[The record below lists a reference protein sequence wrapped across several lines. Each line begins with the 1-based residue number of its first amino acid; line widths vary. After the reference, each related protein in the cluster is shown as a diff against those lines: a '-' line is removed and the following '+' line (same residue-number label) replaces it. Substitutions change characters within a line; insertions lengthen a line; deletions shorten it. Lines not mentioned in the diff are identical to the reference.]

1 MLNRR
6 KQWLCVSLFVA
17 LPLGAASAQN
27 DRGPIDQDIQVSL
40 GGFFMQFDTDVRLD
54 GDTSTGTDVN
64 WEDELGFQDKDRF
77 RLDAFWRFT
86 PRQKVRFMWFQNN
99 RSSTRTLTR
108 DIDFGDQTY
117 PVTTTVDAGLD
128 EQIIELAYEFAFY
141 QRENLEISASAG
153 IHNVQV
159 KATLRGDVA
168 SPGGGGTVEQ
178 SGKADGNGPL
188 PVIGARLLWGMGS
201 NFYLD
206 ALAQFF
212 AIEFENYD
220 GSLEDYKVGVTWFP
234 TKNFGVGLAY
244 NQFVTRLDVAKE
256 RFNGTLR
263 VEYAGPMAY
272 FTVGF

>member
-1 MLNRR
+1 MRTR
-6 KQWLCVSLFVA
+6 PKHWLGIA
-17 LPLGAASAQN
+17 LLLAFPLGVASAEG

-40 GGFFMQFDTDVRLD
+40 GGFFMQFDTDIRLD
-54 GDTSTGTDVN
+54 GDTSAGTEVN

-86 PRQKVRFMWFQNN
+86 PRQKVRLMWFRNN
-99 RSSTRTLTR
+99 RSSTRNLTR
-108 DIDFGDQTY
+108 DIDFGDQNF
-117 PVTTTVDAGLD
+117 PVTTTVDAELD
-128 EQIIELAYEFAFY
+128 QQIIELAYEFAFY

-159 KATLRGDVA
+159 EASLRGDVTT
-168 SPGGGGTVEQ
+168 PGGGGTVER

-188 PVIGARLLWGMGS
+188 PVIGARVFWGMGS

-206 ALAQFF
+206 ALVQFF

-234 TKNFGVGLAY
+234 TKNFGVGVAY
-244 NQFVTRLDVAKE
+244 NAFVTRLDVAKD